1 MAFKKNLYQIFFG
14 RKNGRAQFFE
24 TYFGVVVKHRKSL
37 NIYQCEVSQDIW
49 IIFSVWGGKKIANSD
64 QTKFRFA
71 FQLDQ
76 NIFLLL

>member
-37 NIYQCEVSQDIW
+37 NIDQCEVS
-49 IIFSVWGGKKIANSD
+49 
-64 QTKFRFA
+64 
-71 FQLDQ
+71 
-76 NIFLLL
+76 